1 MSADHKPAPVPTGSS
16 DITGIYRNAGFGG
29 AVKRGSHPALVVV
42 DFTCGFTMPSFPTGA
57 DMSIAVTN
65 TRQLADEF
73 RAADL
78 PIIFTVIAYS
88 PAELDAGVYP
98 WHQKSTGMRSLVQG
112 SEAVALDPRLGAVST
127 DMVVEK
133 KGASPF
139 FGTGLAAMLSGLRCD
154 TVIVTG
160 ATTSGCVRATVV
172 DAVQSGFPT
181 LVVGDA
187 VADRAQAPADAA
199 LFDIQEKYGD
209 VVTLADVL
217 HYVTA
222 CAKKTGDVTC

>member
-1 MSADHKPAPVPTGSS
+1 M
-16 DITGIYRNAGFGG
+16 
-29 AVKRGSHPALVVV
+29 
-42 DFTCGFTMPSFPTGA
+42 
-57 DMSIAVTN
+57 
-65 TRQLADEF
+65 
-73 RAADL
+73 
-78 PIIFTVIAYS
+78 
-88 PAELDAGVYP
+88 
-98 WHQKSTGMRSLVQG
+98 
-112 SEAVALDPRLGAVST
+112 
-127 DMVVEK
+127 
-133 KGASPF
+133 
-139 FGTGLAAMLSGLRCD
+139 
-154 TVIVTG
+154 
-160 ATTSGCVRATVV
+160 RATVV